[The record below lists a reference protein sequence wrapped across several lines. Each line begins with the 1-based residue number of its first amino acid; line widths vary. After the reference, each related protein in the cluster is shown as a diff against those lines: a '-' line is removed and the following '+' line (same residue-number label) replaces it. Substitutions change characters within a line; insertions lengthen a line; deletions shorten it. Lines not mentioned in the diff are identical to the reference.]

1 MKTSIFHEFTRLFH
15 ADSSL
20 LAGDRGG
27 LQADFTDGVFLQA
40 AKSSLRAADGKRSN
54 PKAQTPMTNIS
65 NFFHKFESFCS
76 QKQYTYYE
84 IILRG
89 GYDGNFNEI

>member
-20 LAGDRGG
+20 LAAKGG
-27 LQADFTDGVFLQA
+27 LQATDAFLQA
-40 AKSSLRAADGKRSN
+40 AKSSLRAADGKQSN
-54 PKAQTPMTNIS
+54 LKAQTPMTNIS

-89 GYDGNFNEI
+89 GHDGNFNEI